1 MVPETVAGADHNWAE
16 RMTMTTTNV
25 EILRQGWLDAA
36 SALAPGLETL
46 PELLENGLEAA
57 VLDERL
63 DEQSLLRVVT
73 DVTSSAADSLPAE
86 ELYFLTRR
94 LQRAVYE
101 YLLSLDALPEPPPRR
116 DSGNGHAVEDNTL
129 IGAEEVAALGRS
141 TPKAAAPAKP
151 AAEVAPEPAA
161 EAAPEPA
168 AEAVPEPAPEAGPE
182 PSAEAAPEPKAA
194 SQPETAVEARTEPDV
209 VAETR
214 PAPEARQTPEPK
226 PAPSE
231 TVPASPA
238 EPVVAAA
245 PAVAA
250 ETKVEPL
257 AHPEPAHTEAAEP
270 AVSERAVPSPEH
282 PTRPAFTLFRRT
294 GASASRTAQPA
305 TELNGHEHAERHG
318 ATESATAPLN
328 GSGAAQSDS
337 EVAEGEPF
345 VAPRDGFHLSD
356 LADFA
361 VVERES
367 ESATAEMAPLQEF
380 AAEIAAE
387 PAEPAAEPTEP
398 TAEPAATTTSA
409 DPVDAGAATAES
421 EAAPRRGWRLRDDET
436 EQGQDTNPTA
446 ITDDSRFETDPEVVE
461 ARLEINDRLRRRRCD
476 EAAALLQ
483 RLANDVGGRALADLA
498 LDAGDRCR
506 ALGKGNAALSCYL
519 AASRADPVHET
530 PLLRLADI
538 CIDDHDI
545 DLAVSYLE
553 RVTRLRRLRND
564 DKGALKLYRKIVTI
578 APYRDDILAML
589 MRAQANGRFDE

>member
-1 MVPETVAGADHNWAE
+1 MVPETGVGADHNWPQ

-36 SALAPGLETL
+36 SALAPGLDTL
-46 PELLENGLEAA
+46 PEFLEHGLEAA
-57 VLDERL
+57 VIDERL

-73 DVTSSAADSLPAE
+73 EVTTAAADSLPAE

-116 DSGNGHAVEDNTL
+116 DGSNGNGAQDTTL
-129 IGAEEVAALGRS
+129 IGAEEVAALGRNGHVKTVAEPVHAPKA
-141 TPKAAAPAKP
+141 TPKAAPAPEP
-151 AAEVAPEPAA
+151 EQSAAPLAEAQPEPVAEAHADPDSGADSEADRVEAGLAELDSHLSPEDFSDPEPEVAEAASAPEPAA
-161 EAAPEPA
+161 TATSEPA
-168 AEAVPEPAPEAGPE
+168 
-182 PSAEAAPEPKAA
+182 
-194 SQPETAVEARTEPDV
+194 
-209 VAETR
+209 
-214 PAPEARQTPEPK
+214 
-226 PAPSE
+226 
-231 TVPASPA
+231 
-238 EPVVAAA
+238 
-245 PAVAA
+245 
-250 ETKVEPL
+250 
-257 AHPEPAHTEAAEP
+257 
-270 AVSERAVPSPEH
+270 
-282 PTRPAFTLFRRT
+282 TRPAFTLFRRNGT
-294 GASASRTAQPA
+294 AASKTVPESTEAAEQPA
-305 TELNGHEHAERHG
+305 PASNGKGPVEKAAP
-318 ATESATAPLN
+318 ATNGSSTAP
-328 GSGAAQSDS
+328 GAPAGENADS
-337 EVAEGEPF
+337 F
-345 VAPRDGFHLSD
+345 VKPKDGFHLSD

-361 VVERES
+361 AVQRG
-367 ESATAEMAPLQEF
+367 P
-380 AAEIAAE
+380 AA
-387 PAEPAAEPTEP
+387 PAEAESDAPAETVEAIAQAPEPEP
-398 TAEPAATTTSA
+398 EVVPAQPARELAS
-409 DPVDAGAATAES
+409 GAAA
-421 EAAPRRGWRLRDDET
+421 RGWRLRDDEADRAHDLSS
-436 EQGQDTNPTA
+436 DT
-446 ITDDSRFETDPEVVE
+446 DSEDSRFETDPEVVE

-483 RLANDVGGRALADLA
+483 RLANDVGGRALAELA

>member
-1 MVPETVAGADHNWAE
+1 MVPETGVGADHNWPQ

-36 SALAPGLETL
+36 SALAPGLDAL
-46 PELLENGLEAA
+46 PEFLERGLEAA
-57 VLDERL
+57 VIDERL

-73 DVTSSAADSLPAE
+73 DVTADAAHSLPAE

-101 YLLSLDALPEPPPRR
+101 YLLSLDALPEPPHRR
-116 DSGNGHAVEDNTL
+116 EVSNGHAPQDATL

-141 TPKAAAPAKP
+141 GHAKSVEPSHVATVAPEHDPEPAPTADATFEAQTDPDAAAT
-151 AAEVAPEPAA
+151 AADRVEAGLAELDAQLSPDEPDVAPEATDEPETETVAGAEAVPDGSPEPAA
-161 EAAPEPA
+161 
-168 AEAVPEPAPEAGPE
+168 
-182 PSAEAAPEPKAA
+182 
-194 SQPETAVEARTEPDV
+194 
-209 VAETR
+209 
-214 PAPEARQTPEPK
+214 
-226 PAPSE
+226 
-231 TVPASPA
+231 
-238 EPVVAAA
+238 
-245 PAVAA
+245 
-250 ETKVEPL
+250 
-257 AHPEPAHTEAAEP
+257 
-270 AVSERAVPSPEH
+270 
-282 PTRPAFTLFRRT
+282 RPAFTLFRRT
-294 GASASRTAQPA
+294 GAVAKSDKGAPSNNGSAAVVPD
-305 TELNGHEHAERHG
+305 
-318 ATESATAPLN
+318 ATATN
-328 GSGAAQSDS
+328 GSGAAEDDAGDEDPES
-337 EVAEGEPF
+337 F
-345 VAPRDGFHLSD
+345 VKPKDGFHLSD

-361 VVERES
+361 AVQRSAATATPAGDVTPDAEAVEPVAAGEPESSLFTES
-367 ESATAEMAPLQEF
+367 ESEF
-380 AAEIAAE
+380 
-387 PAEPAAEPTEP
+387 
-398 TAEPAATTTSA
+398 
-409 DPVDAGAATAES
+409 ES
-421 EAAPRRGWRLRDDET
+421 EAAPAVPDAPNGAAARGWHLRGDD
-436 EQGQDTNPTA
+436 
-446 ITDDSRFETDPEVVE
+446 TDQALEHGLDDPGDNRFETDPEVVE

-483 RLANDVGGRALADLA
+483 RLANDVGGRALAELA

>member
-1 MVPETVAGADHNWAE
+1 MVPETGVVADHNWPQ

-46 PELLENGLEAA
+46 PEFLENGLDAA
-57 VLDERL
+57 VVDERL

-73 DVTSSAADSLPAE
+73 DVTSAAADSLPAE

-101 YLLSLDALPEPPPRR
+101 YLLSLDALPEPPHRR
-116 DSGNGHAVEDNTL
+116 DGSNGHAPSDTTL
-129 IGAEEVAALGRS
+129 IGAEEVAALSHNGIVKVKGDPGHALDTIARPVQEPERAEPEHLEPEHAS
-141 TPKAAAPAKP
+141 IADSIEAGLAELDAQLSPEDDEPVHDDVPETAAI
-151 AAEVAPEPAA
+151 
-161 EAAPEPA
+161 EAAPDLEDA
-168 AEAVPEPAPEAGPE
+168 AEPAPE
-182 PSAEAAPEPKAA
+182 
-194 SQPETAVEARTEPDV
+194 
-209 VAETR
+209 R
-214 PAPEARQTPEPK
+214 PA
-226 PAPSE
+226 
-231 TVPASPA
+231 
-238 EPVVAAA
+238 
-245 PAVAA
+245 
-250 ETKVEPL
+250 
-257 AHPEPAHTEAAEP
+257 
-270 AVSERAVPSPEH
+270 
-282 PTRPAFTLFRRT
+282 RPAFTLFRRT
-294 GASASRTAQPA
+294 GAKTQPA
-305 TELNGHEHAERHG
+305 VEANGHAQTEAAD
-318 ATESATAPLN
+318 ATTAVASVDQN
-328 GSGAAQSDS
+328 E
-337 EVAEGEPF
+337 EVF
-345 VAPRDGFHLSD
+345 VAPKDGFHLSD

-361 VVERES
+361 VAQRS
-367 ESATAEMAPLQEF
+367 APATAAPE
-380 AAEIAAE
+380 AAT
-387 PAEPAAEPTEP
+387 PAADATPVAFATVEE
-398 TAEPAATTTSA
+398 AEVADDVPA
-409 DPVDAGAATAES
+409 PVVQAAASPAPQEAPNGAAA
-421 EAAPRRGWRLRDDET
+421 RGWRLRDDDAD
-436 EQGQDTNPTA
+436 QAQDA
-446 ITDDSRFETDPEVVE
+446 AADRSAEDDRFETDPEVVE

-483 RLANDVGGRALADLA
+483 RLANDVGGRALAELA

>member
-1 MVPETVAGADHNWAE
+1 MVPETGVGADHNWPQ

-36 SALAPGLETL
+36 SALAPGLDTL
-46 PELLENGLEAA
+46 PEVLEHGLEAA
-57 VLDERL
+57 VIDERL
-63 DEQSLLRVVT
+63 DEQSLLKVVT
-73 DVTSSAADSLPAE
+73 EVTAAAGDSLPAE

-116 DSGNGHAVEDNTL
+116 DGSNGHPQTDTSL
-129 IGAEEVAALGRS
+129 IGAEEVAALGRNGHVK
-141 TPKAAAPAKP
+141 TVAQPAP
-151 AAEVAPEPAA
+151 VTT
-161 EAAPEPA
+161 AAPEPDVEPRPVDAPQAQLDPDAATAAADRVEAGLAELDAQLSPDEPLDDEPATVSEPEVGATA
-168 AEAVPEPAPEAGPE
+168 AE
-182 PSAEAAPEPKAA
+182 
-194 SQPETAVEARTEPDV
+194 ETAT
-209 VAETR
+209 
-214 PAPEARQTPEPK
+214 
-226 PAPSE
+226 
-231 TVPASPA
+231 ASS
-238 EPVVAAA
+238 
-245 PAVAA
+245 
-250 ETKVEPL
+250 
-257 AHPEPAHTEAAEP
+257 AEP
-270 AVSERAVPSPEH
+270 A
-282 PTRPAFTLFRRT
+282 TRPAFTLFRRT
-294 GASASRTAQPA
+294 GAGASKTDKAA
-305 TELNGHEHAERHG
+305 SGANGHAAAETD
-318 ATESATAPLN
+318 TEGTN
-328 GSGAAQSDS
+328 GSAATPGD
-337 EVAEGEPF
+337 VDGDDAEPF
-345 VAPRDGFHLSD
+345 VKPKDGFHLSD

-361 VVERES
+361 VTQRSAPATVDADTAPAPEPDNTFDMIDTP
-367 ESATAEMAPLQEF
+367 ESASSPASTAPETEVTPGPTVPDAPG
-380 AAEIAAE
+380 
-387 PAEPAAEPTEP
+387 
-398 TAEPAATTTSA
+398 
-409 DPVDAGAATAES
+409 GAAA
-421 EAAPRRGWRLRDDET
+421 RGWRLRDDDADQAHDLT
-436 EQGQDTNPTA
+436 SDT
-446 ITDDSRFETDPEVVE
+446 DSEDSRFQTDPEVVE

-483 RLANDVGGRALADLA
+483 RLANDVGGRALAELA

>member
-1 MVPETVAGADHNWAE
+1 MVPETGVGADHNWPQ

-36 SALAPGLETL
+36 SALAPGLDTL
-46 PELLENGLEAA
+46 PEFLEHGLEAA
-57 VLDERL
+57 VIDERL

-73 DVTSSAADSLPAE
+73 EVTAAAADSLPAE

-116 DSGNGHAVEDNTL
+116 DGTNGHAPQDTTL
-129 IGAEEVAALGRS
+129 IGAEEVAALGRNGHVKTVAEPVHVPNA
-141 TPKAAAPAKP
+141 TPKAEPVPEHEEAPAP
-151 AAEVAPEPAA
+151 VAEVQPIPVAEAQPEQAIEDQPDTVATISDADRVEAGLAELDSHLSPDDMYEPDPEP
-161 EAAPEPA
+161 
-168 AEAVPEPAPEAGPE
+168 EAVVE
-182 PSAEAAPEPKAA
+182 
-194 SQPETAVEARTEPDV
+194 AVEDAEPD
-209 VAETR
+209 A
-214 PAPEARQTPEPK
+214 
-226 PAPSE
+226 
-231 TVPASPA
+231 
-238 EPVVAAA
+238 AAA
-245 PAVAA
+245 P
-250 ETKVEPL
+250 T
-257 AHPEPAHTEAAEP
+257 T
-270 AVSERAVPSPEH
+270 S
-282 PTRPAFTLFRRT
+282 TRPAFTLFRRNGTAASKAETAPAT
-294 GASASRTAQPA
+294 GAGAPEAEEPA
-305 TELNGHEHAERHG
+305 APSSNGK
-318 ATESATAPLN
+318 SATRPAAASN
-328 GSGAAQSDS
+328 GAVASGAAPVDD
-337 EVAEGEPF
+337 GEAF
-345 VAPRDGFHLSD
+345 VKPKDGFHLSD

-361 VVERES
+361 VVQR
-367 ESATAEMAPLQEF
+367 A
-380 AAEIAAE
+380 
-387 PAEPAAEPTEP
+387 PAEPEAPEAPAEHVEAVEAA
-398 TAEPAATTTSA
+398 PAPEFTSA
-409 DPVDAGAATAES
+409 DQEDEDSEPDVMPASPARDLANGAAA
-421 EAAPRRGWRLRDDET
+421 RGWRLRDDDV
-436 EQGQDTNPTA
+436 EQAHDLTSDSDA
-446 ITDDSRFETDPEVVE
+446 DDRFETDPEVVE

-483 RLANDVGGRALADLA
+483 RLANDVGGRALAELA

>member
-1 MVPETVAGADHNWAE
+1 MVPETGVGADHNWPQ

-36 SALAPGLETL
+36 SALAPGLENL
-46 PELLENGLEAA
+46 PESLENGLDAA
-57 VLDERL
+57 VVDERL

-73 DVTSSAADSLPAE
+73 DVTSAAANSLPAE

-101 YLLSLDALPEPPPRR
+101 YLLSLDALPEPPLRR
-116 DSGNGHAVEDNTL
+116 DTNGHGPADTTL
-129 IGAEEVAALGRS
+129 IGAEEVAALGRNGA
-141 TPKAAAPAKP
+141 TKTKADPNHVLQT
-151 AAEVAPEPAA
+151 VA
-161 EAAPEPA
+161 
-168 AEAVPEPAPEAGPE
+168 
-182 PSAEAAPEPKAA
+182 
-194 SQPETAVEARTEPDV
+194 R
-209 VAETR
+209 
-214 PAPEARQTPEPK
+214 PEPK
-226 PAPSE
+226 PEPHHEAEPQPELKAAPSPEDMEAGLAELDAQLTPDDSFYE
-231 TVPASPA
+231 TEAAEVEAEAATATEAAPA
-238 EPVVAAA
+238 EPVAEKDPA
-245 PAVAA
+245 P
-250 ETKVEPL
+250 VEPK
-257 AHPEPAHTEAAEP
+257 A
-270 AVSERAVPSPEH
+270 
-282 PTRPAFTLFRRT
+282 TRPAFTLFRRT
-294 GASASRTAQPA
+294 GAKATQPA
-305 TELNGHEHAERHG
+305 PESNGHATVDAEASPSPEPVAESNGHATA
-318 ATESATAPLN
+318 ATEEPVATDADAPE
-328 GSGAAQSDS
+328 AVVEPD
-337 EVAEGEPF
+337 GEESF

-361 VVERES
+361 VVQRAPAP
-367 ESATAEMAPLQEF
+367 ATPVEAAVEELVATVAED
-380 AAEIAAE
+380 E
-387 PAEPAAEPTEP
+387 PAQPEAVADAQTAPAAQEGP
-398 TAEPAATTTSA
+398 S
-409 DPVDAGAATAES
+409 GAAA
-421 EAAPRRGWRLRDDET
+421 RGWRLRDDEVD
-436 EQGQDTNPTA
+436 QQDA
-446 ITDDSRFETDPEVVE
+446 ASDRSAEDDRFETDPEVVE

-483 RLANDVGGRALADLA
+483 RLANDVGGRALAELA

>member
-1 MVPETVAGADHNWAE
+1 MVPETGVGADHNWPQ

-36 SALAPGLETL
+36 SALAPGLDTL
-46 PELLENGLEAA
+46 PEFLEHGLEAA
-57 VLDERL
+57 VIDERL

-73 DVTSSAADSLPAE
+73 EVTSAAADSLPAE

-101 YLLSLDALPEPPPRR
+101 YLLSLDALPEPPVRR
-116 DSGNGHAVEDNTL
+116 DGNNGNGAQDTTL
-129 IGAEEVAALGRS
+129 IGAEEVAALGRNGHTKTVAEPVHAPKA
-141 TPKAAAPAKP
+141 TPKPAPEPKPTTTP
-151 AAEVAPEPAA
+151 AAETAPEPAVETQPDPDAIAAAADRVEAGLA
-161 EAAPEPA
+161 ELDSHLSPDDFSDPEPEPEPEVE
-168 AEAVPEPAPEAGPE
+168 EAEPAPE
-182 PSAEAAPEPKAA
+182 
-194 SQPETAVEARTEPDV
+194 
-209 VAETR
+209 
-214 PAPEARQTPEPK
+214 
-226 PAPSE
+226 
-231 TVPASPA
+231 
-238 EPVVAAA
+238 PV
-245 PAVAA
+245 
-250 ETKVEPL
+250 
-257 AHPEPAHTEAAEP
+257 
-270 AVSERAVPSPEH
+270 S
-282 PTRPAFTLFRRT
+282 TRPAFTLFRRNGT
-294 GASASRTAQPA
+294 AASKTI
-305 TELNGHEHAERHG
+305 TD
-318 ATESATAPLN
+318 TDATAPVEPDAPASNGKRAAEHAAPTTN
-328 GSGAAQSDS
+328 GSSAHAAPAAEDADS
-337 EVAEGEPF
+337 F
-345 VAPRDGFHLSD
+345 VKPKDGFHLSD

-361 VVERES
+361 VVQRAE
-367 ESATAEMAPLQEF
+367 TAPVEPEAEAP
-380 AAEIAAE
+380 AEIFDEVAVAPAPEFTAAE
-387 PAEPAAEPTEP
+387 PEPEPEIAPAQPAREAA
-398 TAEPAATTTSA
+398 S
-409 DPVDAGAATAES
+409 GAAA
-421 EAAPRRGWRLRDDET
+421 RGWRLRDDDADQAHDLNADTDT
-436 EQGQDTNPTA
+436 E
-446 ITDDSRFETDPEVVE
+446 DSRFETDPEVVE

-483 RLANDVGGRALADLA
+483 RLANDVGGRALAELA

>member
-1 MVPETVAGADHNWAE
+1 MVPETRVGADHNWPQ

-36 SALAPGLETL
+36 SALAPGLDTL
-46 PELLENGLEAA
+46 PEFLEHGLEAA
-57 VLDERL
+57 VIDERL

-73 DVTSSAADSLPAE
+73 EVTAAAADSLPAE

-116 DSGNGHAVEDNTL
+116 DGSNGHTSQDATL
-129 IGAEEVAALGRS
+129 IGAEEVAALGRNGHAK
-141 TPKAAAPAKP
+141 TVTVPAHAA
-151 AAEVAPEPAA
+151 
-161 EAAPEPA
+161 
-168 AEAVPEPAPEAGPE
+168 
-182 PSAEAAPEPKAA
+182 KAA
-194 SQPETAVEARTEPDV
+194 SQPDPERELATDVVPDPQLDPAASTTATDRVEAGLAELDAQLSPDEPEDI
-209 VAETR
+209 APIE
-214 PAPEARQTPEPK
+214 APEAETEVDPAAATD
-226 PAPSE
+226 PAP
-231 TVPASPA
+231 
-238 EPVVAAA
+238 
-245 PAVAA
+245 
-250 ETKVEPL
+250 L
-257 AHPEPAHTEAAEP
+257 PEPA
-270 AVSERAVPSPEH
+270 
-282 PTRPAFTLFRRT
+282 TRPAFTLFRRT
-294 GASASRTAQPA
+294 GAAASKTDKSAP
-305 TELNGHEHAERHG
+305 EDAE
-318 ATESATAPLN
+318 S
-328 GSGAAQSDS
+328 
-337 EVAEGEPF
+337 F
-345 VAPRDGFHLSD
+345 VKPKSGFHLSD

-361 VVERES
+361 VVQR
-367 ESATAEMAPLQEF
+367 SAPE
-380 AAEIAAE
+380 E
-387 PAEPAAEPTEP
+387 PAEAGPTDEAVEAEAAVEASE
-398 TAEPAATTTSA
+398 AVEPALSPTLTAS
-409 DPVDAGAATAES
+409 DIEPDAAPALAVPDAPNGAAA
-421 EAAPRRGWRLRDDET
+421 RGWRLRDDDAD
-436 EQGQDTNPTA
+436 QPHDLGSDT
-446 ITDDSRFETDPEVVE
+446 DSEDARFETDPEVVE

-483 RLANDVGGRALADLA
+483 RLANDVGGRALAELA

>member
-1 MVPETVAGADHNWAE
+1 MVPETRVGADHNWPQ

-36 SALAPGLETL
+36 SALAPGLDTL
-46 PELLENGLEAA
+46 PEFLERGLEAA
-57 VLDERL
+57 VIDERL

-73 DVTSSAADSLPAE
+73 EVTTAAADSLPAE

-116 DSGNGHAVEDNTL
+116 DGSNGYTPQDATL
-129 IGAEEVAALGRS
+129 IGAEEVAALGRNGHAKTVTLPS
-141 TPKAAAPAKP
+141 HAA
-151 AAEVAPEPAA
+151 
-161 EAAPEPA
+161 
-168 AEAVPEPAPEAGPE
+168 
-182 PSAEAAPEPKAA
+182 KAA
-194 SQPETAVEARTEPDV
+194 SQPDPESELATDVAPDPQRDPAASTTAADRVEAGLAELDAQLSPDEPEDIAPIDAAEAEIEADPAAATDAAALTEP
-209 VAETR
+209 ATR
-214 PAPEARQTPEPK
+214 PP
-226 PAPSE
+226 
-231 TVPASPA
+231 
-238 EPVVAAA
+238 
-245 PAVAA
+245 
-250 ETKVEPL
+250 
-257 AHPEPAHTEAAEP
+257 
-270 AVSERAVPSPEH
+270 
-282 PTRPAFTLFRRT
+282 FTLFRRT
-294 GASASRTAQPA
+294 GAAATKTDKSAPEAGGGAAVEAAAPA
-305 TELNGHEHAERHG
+305 
-318 ATESATAPLN
+318 SN
-328 GSGAAQSDS
+328 GSGTAHPEAGGED
-337 EVAEGEPF
+337 AESF
-345 VAPRDGFHLSD
+345 VKPKSGFHLSD

-361 VVERES
+361 VVER
-367 ESATAEMAPLQEF
+367 SAPE
-380 AAEIAAE
+380 E
-387 PAEPAAEPTEP
+387 PAETGPTDEVVDAEAAVEASE
-398 TAEPAATTTSA
+398 AVEPALSPIFAAS
-409 DPVDAGAATAES
+409 DIEPDAAPALAVPDAPNGAAA
-421 EAAPRRGWRLRDDET
+421 RGWRLRDDDAD
-436 EQGQDTNPTA
+436 QPHDLGSDT
-446 ITDDSRFETDPEVVE
+446 DSEDARFETDPEVVE

-483 RLANDVGGRALADLA
+483 RLANDVGGRALAELA

>member
-1 MVPETVAGADHNWAE
+1 MVPETGVGADHNWPQ

-36 SALAPGLETL
+36 SALAPGLDTL
-46 PELLENGLEAA
+46 PEFLEHGLEAA
-57 VLDERL
+57 VIDERL

-73 DVTSSAADSLPAE
+73 EVTSAAADSLPAE

-116 DSGNGHAVEDNTL
+116 DASNGNGTQDTTL
-129 IGAEEVAALGRS
+129 IGAEEVAALGRNGHVKTVAEPVH
-141 TPKAAAPAKP
+141 TPKATPKP
-151 AAEVAPEPAA
+151 APEPKPVAT
-161 EAAPEPA
+161 PV
-168 AEAVPEPAPEAGPE
+168 AEAVHEPVVEPQPDTVASTAAADRVEAGLAELDSHLSPEDFSDPEPEIEEPALELELEPEPEPEPAPE
-182 PSAEAAPEPKAA
+182 
-194 SQPETAVEARTEPDV
+194 
-209 VAETR
+209 
-214 PAPEARQTPEPK
+214 
-226 PAPSE
+226 
-231 TVPASPA
+231 
-238 EPVVAAA
+238 PV
-245 PAVAA
+245 
-250 ETKVEPL
+250 
-257 AHPEPAHTEAAEP
+257 
-270 AVSERAVPSPEH
+270 SS
-282 PTRPAFTLFRRT
+282 RPAFTLFRRNGAGASKT
-294 GASASRTAQPA
+294 VTDADATAATEPAAPALFGKHAAPAANGASAHAAPA
-305 TELNGHEHAERHG
+305 AED
-318 ATESATAPLN
+318 A
-328 GSGAAQSDS
+328 DS
-337 EVAEGEPF
+337 F
-345 VAPRDGFHLSD
+345 VKPKDGFHLSD

-361 VVERES
+361 VVQR
-367 ESATAEMAPLQEF
+367 A
-380 AAEIAAE
+380 
-387 PAEPAAEPTEP
+387 
-398 TAEPAATTTSA
+398 
-409 DPVDAGAATAES
+409 
-421 EAAPRRGWRLRDDET
+421 EAAPVEPEPEAPVETIEAVAVEPVPEFTATEPEVEVEPEPEIAPAQPTREAASGAAARGWRLRDDDAD
-436 EQGQDTNPTA
+436 QAHDLSGDT
-446 ITDDSRFETDPEVVE
+446 DSEDSRFETDPEVVE

-483 RLANDVGGRALADLA
+483 RLANDVGGRALAELA

>member
-1 MVPETVAGADHNWAE
+1 
-16 RMTMTTTNV
+16 MTMTTTNV

-46 PELLENGLEAA
+46 PESLENGLDAA
-57 VLDERL
+57 VVDERL

-73 DVTSSAADSLPAE
+73 DVTSAAAASLPAE

-101 YLLSLDALPEPPPRR
+101 YLLSLDALPEPPARR
-116 DSGNGHAVEDNTL
+116 DSNGHTPADTTL
-129 IGAEEVAALGRS
+129 IGAEEVAALGRNGS
-141 TPKAAAPAKP
+141 TKTKADPSQALQT
-151 AAEVAPEPAA
+151 VARPEPHH
-161 EAAPEPA
+161 E
-168 AEAVPEPAPEAGPE
+168 PEAEPE
-182 PSAEAAPEPKAA
+182 LKTPSAEDMEAGLAALDAQLTPDDSFYESEAG
-194 SQPETAVEARTEPDV
+194 EVE
-209 VAETR
+209 
-214 PAPEARQTPEPK
+214 
-226 PAPSE
+226 
-231 TVPASPA
+231 
-238 EPVVAAA
+238 
-245 PAVAA
+245 
-250 ETKVEPL
+250 
-257 AHPEPAHTEAAEP
+257 TEAAAATEEAAGPVADEEDATAAEP
-270 AVSERAVPSPEH
+270 KTSA
-282 PTRPAFTLFRRT
+282 RPAFTLFRRT
-294 GASASRTAQPA
+294 GAKAAQPA
-305 TELNGHEHAERHG
+305 AEANGHAPLEAE
-318 ATESATAPLN
+318 ATSAPAPVADSNGRATA
-328 GSGAAQSDS
+328 AAEKPAS
-337 EVAEGEPF
+337 EAPVPDTLEPDAEESF

-356 LADFA
+356 LTDFA
-361 VVERES
+361 VAQRTPAPATPVE
-367 ESATAEMAPLQEF
+367 
-380 AAEIAAE
+380 AAVE
-387 PAEPAAEPTEP
+387 
-398 TAEPAATTTSA
+398 EPAATVA
-409 DPVDAGAATAES
+409 EEEPAQPAVVAEAEVAPAQEAPYGAAA
-421 EAAPRRGWRLRDDET
+421 RGWRLRDDEVD
-436 EQGQDTNPTA
+436 QAQDA
-446 ITDDSRFETDPEVVE
+446 ASARSAEDDRFETDPEVVE

-483 RLANDVGGRALADLA
+483 RLANDVGGRALAELA

>member
-1 MVPETVAGADHNWAE
+1 MVPETEVGADHNWPQ

-36 SALAPGLETL
+36 SALAPGLDTL
-46 PELLENGLEAA
+46 PEVLEHGLEAA
-57 VLDERL
+57 VIDERL

-73 DVTSSAADSLPAE
+73 EVTTAAGDSLPAE

-116 DSGNGHAVEDNTL
+116 DGANGHPQTDTSL

-141 TPKAAAPAKP
+141 GHVKTVAQPAPATI
-151 AAEVAPEPAA
+151 
-161 EAAPEPA
+161 
-168 AEAVPEPAPEAGPE
+168 AVPEPEAESKPGAVPEPQLDPAAASAAADRVEAGLAELDAQLSPDEPSDVEPE
-182 PSAEAAPEPKAA
+182 PVSEPEIEA
-194 SQPETAVEARTEPDV
+194 TA
-209 VAETR
+209 
-214 PAPEARQTPEPK
+214 
-226 PAPSE
+226 
-231 TVPASPA
+231 
-238 EPVVAAA
+238 
-245 PAVAA
+245 AA
-250 ETKVEPL
+250 ETDT
-257 AHPEPAHTEAAEP
+257 ASAEP
-270 AVSERAVPSPEH
+270 S
-282 PTRPAFTLFRRT
+282 TRPAFTLFRRT
-294 GASASRTAQPA
+294 GTSKTDKGAAGA
-305 TELNGHEHAERHG
+305 NGHASEPD
-318 ATESATAPLN
+318 TSDSN
-328 GSGAAQSDS
+328 GSAAAPGDMDADD
-337 EVAEGEPF
+337 AESF
-345 VAPRDGFHLSD
+345 VKPKDGFHLSD

-361 VVERES
+361 VAQRPAPATVEDD
-367 ESATAEMAPLQEF
+367 TA
-380 AAEIAAE
+380 
-387 PAEPAAEPTEP
+387 PAGE
-398 TAEPAATTTSA
+398 A
-409 DPVDAGAATAES
+409 DDTFETLDTAES
-421 EAAPRRGWRLRDDET
+421 APSPASVAHEPEPVATAAQTVPDAPGGAAARGWRLRDDDADQAHDLT
-436 EQGQDTNPTA
+436 SDT
-446 ITDDSRFETDPEVVE
+446 DSEDSRFETDPEVVE

-483 RLANDVGGRALADLA
+483 RLANDVGGRALAELA

>member
-1 MVPETVAGADHNWAE
+1 MVPETGVGADDNWPQ

-36 SALAPGLETL
+36 SALAPGLDTL
-46 PELLENGLEAA
+46 PEFLEHGLEAA
-57 VLDERL
+57 VIDERL
-63 DEQSLLRVVT
+63 DEQSLLRVVSE
-73 DVTSSAADSLPAE
+73 VTAAAADSLPAE

-116 DSGNGHAVEDNTL
+116 DGSNGHPQSDASL
-129 IGAEEVAALGRS
+129 IGAEEVAALGRNGQVK
-141 TPKAAAPAKP
+141 TVAQPAAATSPEQGVFPEAHLDP
-151 AAEVAPEPAA
+151 AAAAAAADRVEAGLAELDAQLSPDEPSDAHPVPTIEPKSESGAATAPETAPSPEPA
-161 EAAPEPA
+161 
-168 AEAVPEPAPEAGPE
+168 
-182 PSAEAAPEPKAA
+182 
-194 SQPETAVEARTEPDV
+194 
-209 VAETR
+209 
-214 PAPEARQTPEPK
+214 
-226 PAPSE
+226 
-231 TVPASPA
+231 
-238 EPVVAAA
+238 
-245 PAVAA
+245 
-250 ETKVEPL
+250 
-257 AHPEPAHTEAAEP
+257 
-270 AVSERAVPSPEH
+270 
-282 PTRPAFTLFRRT
+282 TRPAFTLFRRT
-294 GASASRTAQPA
+294 GAGAAKTEKAAQDA
-305 TELNGHEHAERHG
+305 NGHAAAEP
-318 ATESATAPLN
+318 AAPSSN
-328 GSGAAQSDS
+328 GSAASHPDAGG
-337 EVAEGEPF
+337 EDAESF
-345 VAPRDGFHLSD
+345 VKPKDGFHLSD

-361 VVERES
+361 VVQR
-367 ESATAEMAPLQEF
+367 SAA
-380 AAEIAAE
+380 
-387 PAEPAAEPTEP
+387 
-398 TAEPAATTTSA
+398 
-409 DPVDAGAATAES
+409 AATADSES
-421 EAAPRRGWRLRDDET
+421 PAFQADDSAAVTDGVETAESPASVAPEHEIEAVPAPAVPDAPGGAAARGWRLRDDDADQAHEL
-436 EQGQDTNPTA
+436 GSDT
-446 ITDDSRFETDPEVVE
+446 DSEDSRFETDPEVVE

-483 RLANDVGGRALADLA
+483 RLANDVGGRALAELA

>member
-1 MVPETVAGADHNWAE
+1 
-16 RMTMTTTNV
+16 MTMTTTNV

-46 PELLENGLEAA
+46 PESLENGLDAA
-57 VLDERL
+57 VVDERL

-73 DVTSSAADSLPAE
+73 DVTSAAADSLPAE
-86 ELYFLTRR
+86 EQYFLTRR

-116 DSGNGHAVEDNTL
+116 DGNGHAPADTTL
-129 IGAEEVAALGRS
+129 IGAEEVAALGRNGA
-141 TPKAAAPAKP
+141 TKTKAEPNHALQTVARPEPERKAAPSAGDMEAGL
-151 AAEVAPEPAA
+151 AELDAQLGADDAFYGAETAAVEAEVATATEAATAEPVAEPTAAEAEPAA
-161 EAAPEPA
+161 A
-168 AEAVPEPAPEAGPE
+168 
-182 PSAEAAPEPKAA
+182 
-194 SQPETAVEARTEPDV
+194 
-209 VAETR
+209 
-214 PAPEARQTPEPK
+214 EPK
-226 PAPSE
+226 PS
-231 TVPASPA
+231 
-238 EPVVAAA
+238 
-245 PAVAA
+245 
-250 ETKVEPL
+250 
-257 AHPEPAHTEAAEP
+257 
-270 AVSERAVPSPEH
+270 
-282 PTRPAFTLFRRT
+282 TRPAFTLFRRT
-294 GASASRTAQPA
+294 GAKATQPA
-305 TELNGHEHAERHG
+305 AESNGHAPVEAAATPAAEPV
-318 ATESATAPLN
+318 AESNGHATAAAGKTAPN
-328 GSGAAQSDS
+328 GSGAR
-337 EVAEGEPF
+337 VAAVETDGEESF

-361 VVERES
+361 VVQRTLAP
-367 ESATAEMAPLQEF
+367 AT
-380 AAEIAAE
+380 
-387 PAEPAAEPTEP
+387 PAEAAVEEP
-398 TAEPAATTTSA
+398 TAVVAEDEPDTQPDVVAQAEAPAQEAPT
-409 DPVDAGAATAES
+409 GAAS
-421 EAAPRRGWRLRDDET
+421 RGWRLRDDEVD
-436 EQGQDTNPTA
+436 QAQDA
-446 ITDDSRFETDPEVVE
+446 ASDRSAEDDRFETDPEVVE

-483 RLANDVGGRALADLA
+483 RLANDVGGRALAELA

>member
-1 MVPETVAGADHNWAE
+1 MVPETRVGADHNWPQ

-36 SALAPGLETL
+36 SALAPGLDTL
-46 PELLENGLEAA
+46 PEFLEHGLEAA
-57 VLDERL
+57 VIDERL

-73 DVTSSAADSLPAE
+73 EVTNAAADSLPAE

-101 YLLSLDALPEPPPRR
+101 YLLSLDALPEPPVRR
-116 DSGNGHAVEDNTL
+116 DGSNGNGSPDTTL
-129 IGAEEVAALGRS
+129 IGAEEVAALGRNGHVKTVAEPAH
-141 TPKAAAPAKP
+141 TPKAAPKP
-151 AAEVAPEPAA
+151 EPQPEPAQPAATVA
-161 EAAPEPA
+161 EAQPDPVAASAAADRVEAGLAELDSHLSPEERSDPEPL
-168 AEAVPEPAPEAGPE
+168 PEP
-182 PSAEAAPEPKAA
+182 
-194 SQPETAVEARTEPDV
+194 Q
-209 VAETR
+209 VAET
-214 PAPEARQTPEPK
+214 ASEHVATPT
-226 PAPSE
+226 S
-231 TVPASPA
+231 
-238 EPVVAAA
+238 
-245 PAVAA
+245 
-250 ETKVEPL
+250 
-257 AHPEPAHTEAAEP
+257 EPA
-270 AVSERAVPSPEH
+270 
-282 PTRPAFTLFRRT
+282 TRPAFTLFRRNGT
-294 GASASRTAQPA
+294 AASKALPDASATEAAEPVAPASNGKGSAQPA
-305 TELNGHEHAERHG
+305 AR
-318 ATESATAPLN
+318 ASN
-328 GSGAAQSDS
+328 GSGAHAASSVEDTES
-337 EVAEGEPF
+337 F
-345 VAPRDGFHLSD
+345 VKPKDGFHLSD

-361 VVERES
+361 VVQRAP
-367 ESATAEMAPLQEF
+367 SAPAEVEAEPEAMAPLE
-380 AAEIAAE
+380 
-387 PAEPAAEPTEP
+387 T
-398 TAEPAATTTSA
+398 
-409 DPVDAGAATAES
+409 VDAVAVAPAPEFTSPEPELEPEPEPHVAAQPARDAASGAAA
-421 EAAPRRGWRLRDDET
+421 RGWRLRDDDADPHDLSS
-436 EQGQDTNPTA
+436 DT
-446 ITDDSRFETDPEVVE
+446 DSEDSRFETDPEVVE

-483 RLANDVGGRALADLA
+483 RLANDVGGRALAELA

>member
-1 MVPETVAGADHNWAE
+1 
-16 RMTMTTTNV
+16 MTMTTTNV

-36 SALAPGLETL
+36 SALAPGLPSL
-46 PELLENGLEAA
+46 PESLEHGLEAA
-57 VLDERL
+57 VIDERL

-73 DVTSSAADSLPAE
+73 EVTSAAADSLPAE

-116 DSGNGHAVEDNTL
+116 DGNGHGPDDTAL
-129 IGAEEVAALGRS
+129 IGAEEIAALGRNGHVK
-141 TPKAAAPAKP
+141 TV
-151 AAEVAPEPAA
+151 AEPVRPVVIPQPELEPEPEVEAAVRTSPLEDAFADILDGGATASEPDLEANHEVVAEDAVA
-161 EAAPEPA
+161 EAPVSED
-168 AEAVPEPAPEAGPE
+168 PAPEELALE
-182 PSAEAAPEPKAA
+182 PA
-194 SQPETAVEARTEPDV
+194 ETAP
-209 VAETR
+209 VAET
-214 PAPEARQTPEPK
+214 A
-226 PAPSE
+226 
-231 TVPASPA
+231 
-238 EPVVAAA
+238 
-245 PAVAA
+245 
-250 ETKVEPL
+250 
-257 AHPEPAHTEAAEP
+257 
-270 AVSERAVPSPEH
+270 
-282 PTRPAFTLFRRT
+282 TRPAFTLFRRT
-294 GASASRTAQPA
+294 GAPSKSAQQAPSS
-305 TELNGHEHAERHG
+305 NG
-318 ATESATAPLN
+318 TAPVELAAAEPSN
-328 GSGAAQSDS
+328 GSAP
-337 EVAEGEPF
+337 EVDDAKSF
-345 VAPRDGFHLSD
+345 VAPKSGFHLSD

-361 VVERES
+361 VVQR
-367 ESATAEMAPLQEF
+367 
-380 AAEIAAE
+380 
-387 PAEPAAEPTEP
+387 PAAEPSAAAAPAEAAKPAETV
-398 TAEPAATTTSA
+398 EPAPEPAPRPEAAAAAEHAAADAPVASHTTT
-409 DPVDAGAATAES
+409 DAPTGAAA
-421 EAAPRRGWRLRDDET
+421 RGWRLRDDDGD
-436 EQGQDTNPTA
+436 QGADAGSDTSA
-446 ITDDSRFETDPEVVE
+446 EDDRFETDPEVVE

-483 RLANDVGGRALADLA
+483 RLANDVGGRALAELA

>member
-1 MVPETVAGADHNWAE
+1 MVPETGVEADHNWPQ

-46 PELLENGLEAA
+46 PEFLENGLDAA
-57 VLDERL
+57 VVDERL

-73 DVTSSAADSLPAE
+73 DVTSAAADSLPAE

-101 YLLSLDALPEPPPRR
+101 YLLSLDALPEPPQRR
-116 DSGNGHAVEDNTL
+116 DGSNGHGAADTTL
-129 IGAEEVAALGRS
+129 IGAEEVAALGRNGVVKVKGDPAHALETIARPVQEPELAEPEHAEPVQPEPEHAS
-141 TPKAAAPAKP
+141 VSDTVEAGLAQLDAQLSPEDDEPVAVDEPEAVAAADVATEPEV
-151 AAEVAPEPAA
+151 AAEPEAAADPAPEP
-161 EAAPEPA
+161 
-168 AEAVPEPAPEAGPE
+168 
-182 PSAEAAPEPKAA
+182 S
-194 SQPETAVEARTEPDV
+194 
-209 VAETR
+209 
-214 PAPEARQTPEPK
+214 
-226 PAPSE
+226 
-231 TVPASPA
+231 
-238 EPVVAAA
+238 
-245 PAVAA
+245 
-250 ETKVEPL
+250 
-257 AHPEPAHTEAAEP
+257 
-270 AVSERAVPSPEH
+270 
-282 PTRPAFTLFRRT
+282 TRPAFTLFRRT
-294 GASASRTAQPA
+294 GAKTPQPA
-305 TELNGHEHAERHG
+305 VELNGHAQTEAEATPHAE
-318 ATESATAPLN
+318 TELTSNGSAPAAETAPN
-328 GSGAAQSDS
+328 GGTAAGANPD
-337 EVAEGEPF
+337 AEGEEPF
-345 VAPRDGFHLSD
+345 VAPRDGFHLND

-361 VVERES
+361 VVQRTAAAAATPEAAAPVEVEPVEES
-367 ESATAEMAPLQEF
+367 EPEALADVV
-380 AAEIAAE
+380 AE
-387 PAEPAAEPTEP
+387 PSPVAEAAAAQPE
-398 TAEPAATTTSA
+398 AAAATS
-409 DPVDAGAATAES
+409 DAPNGAAA
-421 EAAPRRGWRLRDDET
+421 RGWRLRDDEADQT
-436 EQGQDTNPTA
+436 QDANA
-446 ITDDSRFETDPEVVE
+446 DRSAEDDRFETDPEVVE

-483 RLANDVGGRALADLA
+483 RLANDVGGRALAELA